1 MNDSN
6 SKLIRIGVFYDGGFF
21 SQVSNYYSYEHERKS
36 RLSVTGLHEF
46 IRDGVAKA
54 EGVDKRYCQIVD
66 SHYFRGRLSAAEA
79 RNREVLM
86 AERKWD
92 DVLMRAGIVTHY
104 LPLGERDGRIVGEKG
119 IDVWLALEAFEL
131 AIYKRFNVSVLI
143 ACDGDFIPLVR
154 KLNTLGTRVML
165 LGWDY
170 SFVDADGNQRRTVT
184 SVRLLDEVTYPI
196 LMDRVIDDKTRRHDP
211 VVNNLFLPRRDE
223 QRDGQRPSSET
234 GSPQV
239 AGGGWSAAA
248 SSGTGDAE
256 TPEDARIDGEMGGP
270 QRGRLQNLKN
280 GYGFIT
286 PDNGGRNVF
295 FHWSEIRN
303 RDFND
308 LSIGDSVEFV
318 LSSNERGPIA
328 TDVVAAADGRGME
341 PTDE

>member
-6 SKLIRIGVFYDGGFF
+6 SKLVRIGVFYDGGFF

-46 IRDGVAKA
+46 IRDAVAKA

-66 SHYFRGRLSAAEA
+66 SHYFRGRLSATEA
-79 RNREVLM
+79 RNREVLL

-92 DVLMRAGIVTHY
+92 DVLMRTGIVTHY
-104 LPLGERDGRIVGEKG
+104 LPLSERDGRIVGEKG

-170 SFVDADGNQRRTVT
+170 SYVDSDGNQKKTVT

-223 QRDGQRPSSET
+223 QRPSWEAAGPSVADGGRSTAAPS
-234 GSPQV
+234 G
-239 AGGGWSAAA
+239 AGESAAR
-248 SSGTGDAE
+248 
-256 TPEDARIDGEMGGP
+256 EDARIDGEMGEP

-280 GYGFIT
+280 GYGFIA
-286 PDNGGRNVF
+286 PENGGRNVF
-295 FHWSEIRN
+295 FHWSEIQN
-303 RDFND
+303 QDFND

-318 LSSNERGPIA
+318 LSSNDRGPIA
-328 TDVVAAADGRGME
+328 TEVVVAATDGRGM
-341 PTDE
+341 PPADE